1 MLLSESPRNPQ
12 EVFFRLSLIEDE
24 IPAELV
30 SEAALGREFIGKTSF
45 PYKCPNT
52 LEYCNFFLSLSTENK
67 VQLIAIISKSPKMKS
82 GSPFKYNLKTCRCSL
97 PISPKKLFP
106 KKL

>member
-30 SEAALGREFIGKTSF
+30 SEAALGREFIGK
-45 PYKCPNT
+45 
-52 LEYCNFFLSLSTENK
+52 
-67 VQLIAIISKSPKMKS
+67 
-82 GSPFKYNLKTCRCSL
+82 R
-97 PISPKKLFP
+97 
-106 KKL
+106 